1 MKSWPESRQAGML
14 KGICEDPDE
23 QEFWIKLFDSICE
36 SPGGI
41 DTWDHQWNYAIQN
54 KLKKEDK
61 GSLGY
66 RYMEYAPEGWKT
78 QLANDQNK
86 GWSVDSVVEAESV
99 KWEAFNNNLK
109 GAGPLGFSH
118 EHTDMSVVRNPSF
131 HNVHISFA
139 YVLTLAARKKDN
151 VSVLD
156 YGGSLGHYYQIGKAV
171 LPDVAIDFHVKEVSM
186 VAEAGRQIN
195 PEVHWYDD
203 ESCLDRSY
211 DLVMITGAIP
221 YMEDWIDAMHR
232 ISKAVGNYLFIA
244 RLPVIEKCPSFVS
257 VQHIYNSQML
267 HQQFN
272 QGEVLEVVKD
282 TGLTLVR
289 EFVIGDR
296 PYIKGA
302 PEQCEVRGWLFR
314 K

>member
-1 MKSWPESRQAGML
+1 
-14 KGICEDPDE
+14 
-23 QEFWIKLFDSICE
+23 
-36 SPGGI
+36 
-41 DTWDHQWNYAIQN
+41 
-54 KLKKEDK
+54 
-61 GSLGY
+61 
-66 RYMEYAPEGWKT
+66 
-78 QLANDQNK
+78 
-86 GWSVDSVVEAESV
+86 
-99 KWEAFNNNLK
+99 
-109 GAGPLGFSH
+109 
-118 EHTDMSVVRNPSF
+118 
-131 HNVHISFA
+131 
-139 YVLTLAARKKDN
+139 
-151 VSVLD
+151 
-156 YGGSLGHYYQIGKAV
+156 
-171 LPDVAIDFHVKEVSM
+171 M

-203 ESCLDRSY
+203 ESCLDSNY

-221 YMEDWIDAMHR
+221 YMEDWIDALHR

-244 RLPVIEKCPSFVS
+244 RLAVIEKCPSFVS

-296 PYIKGA
+296 PYIMGA